1 MSWIED
7 TGRSAMNSLLDY
19 FGVNEATIRSLK
31 NTGKYQAFIQNIN
44 SLAKAI
50 EAGDLTI
57 SDLKSGLTSEIPLSN
72 AYNKISAYLNKTQA
86 KVNKMK
92 NLKTLADTAVTTF
105 DTSDVINVGANL
117 EKIGD
122 LSKTVEDTLK

>member
-72 AYNKISAYLNKTQA
+72 AYNKISAYLNQTQA